1 MTSPYFS
8 NRLRSPDV
16 TRTSSLRNQLI
27 PSAKSAERRPCPKQ
41 QVNSCPQPSAG
52 VTGIAGIAKRRSRDT
67 SQVQWFAKSCHMRFW
82 FMAVRLHLEFPNQWR
97 HCHRHRAC
105 CKIFSRCTTKIFSD
119 PLEEE
124 LNQRKV
130 KGVNKTHQEP
140 LNFQALHILCCR
152 TGSWCEIWF

>member
-1 MTSPYFS
+1 MAPLSFQVSAIVKMIFS
-8 NRLRSPDV
+8 SDFSILFQPFEV

-67 SQVQWFAKSCHMRFW
+67 SQVQWFAKSCHVRFW
-82 FMAVRLHLEFPNQWR
+82 FMAVRLDLEFPNQWR
-97 HCHRHRAC
+97 HCHRHRGC

-130 KGVNKTHQEP
+130 
-140 LNFQALHILCCR
+140 
-152 TGSWCEIWF
+152 